1 MFVVIVG
8 CNSTGYHLAKL
19 LLVAQHEVVVL
30 EKSLARCQRLWDELG
45 SVVIHGDGT
54 DLVDLRRAGITR
66 ADTVV
71 AVTDKDETNLVICQM
86 AKHAFSVDRTV
97 ATIKDRK
104 NHTVF
109 RILGVDSVVNSGD
122 LVLDILERTIVESS
136 FNHLSTLGD
145 PNTFLVSLTIPDD
158 ASAVGKT
165 LRELKIIRVDRNSVP
180 SGEEQN
186 PLSQSFPCVVVRGG
200 KPLAPFAEMV
210 LEARDELFAVTTSEE
225 ESNLYDILTGIW

>member
-1 MFVVIVG
+1 M
-8 CNSTGYHLAKL
+8 
-19 LLVAQHEVVVL
+19 
-30 EKSLARCQRLWDELG
+30 
-45 SVVIHGDGT
+45 
-54 DLVDLRRAGITR
+54 
-66 ADTVV
+66 V

-97 ATIKDRK
+97 ATIKDTK

-158 ASAVGKT
+158 ASAAGKT
-165 LRELKIIRVDRNSVP
+165 LGELKIIRVDRNSAP
-180 SGEEQN
+180 GSEEQN

-200 KPLAPFAEMV
+200 KPLAPIAEMV

>member
-1 MFVVIVG
+1 MFVIIVG
-8 CNSTGYHLAKL
+8 CNSTGYNLAKL

-45 SVVIHGDGT
+45 SVVVHGDGT

-66 ADTVV
+66 AETVI

-86 AKHAFSVDRTV
+86 AKRAFSVDRTV
-97 ATIKDRK
+97 ATIKDTK

-109 RILGVDSVVNSGD
+109 RVLGVDSVVNSGD
-122 LVLDILERTIVESS
+122 LVLHILERTIVESS

-145 PNTFLVSLTIPDD
+145 PSTFLVSVTIPDD

-165 LRELKIIRVDRNSVP
+165 FRELGIIRQEPGNVSEYADESP
-180 SGEEQN
+180 FA
-186 PLSQSFPCVVVRGG
+186 QSFPCVVVRGG
-200 KPLAPFAEMV
+200 NPMAPFAEMV
-210 LEARDELFAVTTSEE
+210 LEAHDELFTVTTSEE
-225 ESNLYDILTGIW
+225 ESTLYDKLTGIW

>member
-1 MFVVIVG
+1 MFVIIVG

-97 ATIKDRK
+97 ATIKDTK

-136 FNHLSTLGD
+136 FNHLSTLRD

-165 LRELKIIRVDRNSVP
+165 FRELKIVGVETENVP
-180 SGEEQN
+180 EDKEAN
-186 PLSQSFPCVVVRGG
+186 PFTHSFPCVVVRAGN
-200 KPLAPFAEMV
+200 PMAPDAEMV
-210 LEARDELFAVTTSEE
+210 LEAHDELFAVTTSEE
-225 ESNLYDILTGIW
+225 ESNLYDKLTGIW